1 MLSAEHRAGL
11 RYEEAMI
18 REKLSRQPWWG
29 FARLAARDSFCC
41 GRATGRILPISS

>member
-18 REKLSRQPWWG
+18 REKLSRQPW
-29 FARLAARDSFCC
+29 
-41 GRATGRILPISS
+41 